1 MHEKPHKTGKIC
13 RQKVTDTGKSGRD
26 MPQKKYA
33 ENFGSILFLQMPLF
47 LQITPRSSA
56 AFGLHFAVV
65 SQFGEKHSCPR
76 EAQFY
81 VFGDVCCSA
90 AAFRREIVH
99 NLPLVFN
106 GFGGLSVSAC
116 FFCLFFDKGKF
127 QNRPVRVELL
137 FEFRRKPSLTFPYGE
152 NIRHSASD
160 AFSDA
165 DHVEYFHQCFVFSSR
180 KFRL

>member
-76 EAQFY
+76 GAQFY

-116 FFCLFFDKGKF
+116 FFCLFFIKESF
-127 QNRPVRVELL
+127 RIVRSGLNC
-137 FEFRRKPSLTFPYGE
+137 SLNSG
-152 NIRHSASD
+152 AS
-160 AFSDA
+160 
-165 DHVEYFHQCFVFSSR
+165 HP
-180 KFRL
+180 